1 MIIMKHFTYILAFM
15 LFTVAA
21 KAQKNG
27 FKAST
32 IVAENVKA
40 TLVSNN
46 LQVAWVTSSAMNANY
61 WEVQASA
68 DGSTF
73 STIGLVMGADPKSAG
88 ENYIFKQSVSK
99 IKSGFKYYRVLHVET
114 EERAIASNTIRL
126 TK

>member
-1 MIIMKHFTYILAFM
+1 MKHFTYILAFM

-27 FKAST
+27 LTTST

-40 TLVSNN
+40 TLVNNN
-46 LQVAWVTSSAMNANY
+46 LQVAWVTNSTLNANY
-61 WEVQASA
+61 WQVQASA

-73 STIGLVMGADPKSAG
+73 STIGLVMGADPKGAG
-88 ENYIFKQSVSK
+88 ENYIFKQLVSK

-114 EERAIASNTIRL
+114 EDRAIASNTIRL

>member
-1 MIIMKHFTYILAFM
+1 MIIMKHFTYILALM

-21 KAQKNG
+21 KAQNG
-27 FKAST
+27 FTTPT

-40 TLVSNN
+40 TLINNN
-46 LQVAWVTSSAMNANY
+46 LQVAWVTSSAINANY

-68 DGSTF
+68 DGNTF
-73 STIGLVMGADPKSAG
+73 STIGLVLGADPKGAG
-88 ENYIFKQSVSK
+88 ENYMFKQSVSK

-114 EERAIASNTIRL
+114 EDRAISSNTIRL